1 MRFFAG
7 VDLSS
12 LTQYR
17 HIPSHKKNKAIGP
30 ATPMTPPTIFIQ
42 IVGFVKST
50 HPNKKVNASIQGT
63 ETKKRVTARLETIQS
78 SLNLFRRAK
87 GPTWSN
93 PIMLASVPQ
102 IVQTPSESR
111 LYSTITGCF
120 L

>member
-1 MRFFAG
+1 
-7 VDLSS
+7 
-12 LTQYR
+12 
-17 HIPSHKKNKAIGP
+17 
-30 ATPMTPPTIFIQ
+30 
-42 IVGFVKST
+42 
-50 HPNKKVNASIQGT
+50 
-63 ETKKRVTARLETIQS
+63 VTARLETIQS